1 MKGMMKKITAAALSL
16 CLCAAAI
23 GCGGSNT
30 ASKSSGSGSG
40 GEQPKIILGQASWIG
55 FAPLYIAQDK
65 GFFKAHGAD
74 VEIQSVE
81 SKSDSRSALKAG
93 KIQGVSTTA
102 DTQVVTAATGTKLK
116 QIVALDT
123 SSGGDGVI
131 AKKEFT
137 SIESLKGKKVAMDTT
152 GGADFFWF
160 QYMLEQKGMSLK
172 DFDVQSMGA
181 GDAGAAF
188 VAGNVD
194 AAVTWEPW
202 LSKANKTDFGHTLVD
217 SKATPG
223 VIVDTLA
230 LSQETIDA
238 HPEAAKAIV
247 AGWYDALAFMKE
259 HPDEAMEIMA
269 KHLGEKPEA
278 IKDEMKGVTFY
289 DKEANKKYFGT
300 KENPGEFYKIVKT
313 ASDLWLKINLI
324 DKAVAPEDVIDGSFI
339 DAE

>member
-16 CLCAAAI
+16 CLCAAAV

-40 GEQPKIILGQASWIG
+40 GEMPKIILGQASWIG

-65 GFFKAHGAD
+65 GFFKDHGAD

-102 DTQVVTAATGTKLK
+102 DTQVVTAAAGIKLK

-202 LSKANKTDFGHTLVD
+202 LSKANKTEFGHTLVD

-259 HPDEAMEIMA
+259 HPDEALEIMS
-269 KHLGEKPEA
+269 KHLGEKPEDL
-278 IKDEMKGVTFY
+278 KKEMAGVTFY
-289 DKEANKKYFGT
+289 GKDENKKYFGT

-324 DKAVAPEDVIDGSFI
+324 DKAVAPEDVIDGSFL
-339 DAE
+339 D

>member
-23 GCGGSNT
+23 GCGGSDT

-40 GEQPKIILGQASWIG
+40 GEMPKIILGQASWIG

-65 GFFKAHGAD
+65 GFFKDHGAD

-102 DTQVVTAATGTKLK
+102 DTQVVTAAAGIPLK
-116 QIVALDT
+116 QILALDT

-160 QYMLEQKGMSLK
+160 QYLLEQKGMSLK

-202 LSKANKTDFGHTLVD
+202 LSKANKTEFGHTLID
-217 SKATPG
+217 SKASPG
-223 VIVDTLA
+223 VIIDTLA

-247 AGWYDALAFMKE
+247 AGWYDAMAFLKE
-259 HPDEAMEIMA
+259 HPDEALEIMS
-269 KHLGEKPEA
+269 KHLGEKPEDL
-278 IKDEMKGVTFY
+278 KKEMAGVTFY
-289 DKEANKKYFGT
+289 GKEENKKYFGT

-324 DKAVAPEDVIDGSFI
+324 DKAVAPEDVIDGSFL
-339 DAE
+339 D

>member
-16 CLCAAAI
+16 CLCAAAV

-40 GEQPKIILGQASWIG
+40 GEMPKIILGQASWIG

-65 GFFKAHGAD
+65 GFFKDHGAD

-102 DTQVVTAATGTKLK
+102 DTQVVTAAAGIKLK

-152 GGADFFWF
+152 CGADFFWF

-202 LSKANKTDFGHTLVD
+202 LSKANKTEFGHTLVD

-259 HPDEAMEIMA
+259 HPDEALEIMS
-269 KHLGEKPEA
+269 KHLGEKPEDL
-278 IKDEMKGVTFY
+278 KKEMAGVTFY
-289 DKEANKKYFGT
+289 GKDENKKYFGT

-324 DKAVAPEDVIDGSFI
+324 DKAVAPEDVIDGSFL
-339 DAE
+339 D